1 MVELATTTPLQD
13 NGIAQA
19 PFQLIS
25 SLLATV
31 KSLLGENWPR
41 PPEMN
46 ELTESYSWLLL
57 QKDSLLP
64 QTVLEDLLS
73 TLSPLLERQQP
84 SEEMCTAFSRHC
96 QSHPRS
102 SLVRGLFTSI
112 VQRILK
118 HNVVRWIFATQMARW
133 RCSLISVLGCSL
145 FRRISGN
152 TRTCAVSSRTTS
164 ECSTLTTMVRKLLK
178 NSSGSKSKNIFFKCW
193 HNYFKKLRN
202 YSKNYLLKS
211 KIIWI
216 NF

>member
-46 ELTESYSWLLL
+46 ELTESYPWLLL

-102 SLVRGLFTSI
+102 FHFHRPADIKTQRGEMDLCHSNGKMTMFIDFGFGLFFVSKDFGKHPYMRRF
-112 VQRILK
+112 VQDYIRVLYA
-118 HNVVRWIFATQMARW
+118 HNDGPQ
-133 RCSLISVLGCSL
+133 
-145 FRRISGN
+145 
-152 TRTCAVSSRTTS
+152 AVK
-164 ECSTLTTMVRKLLK
+164 EFVRK
-178 NSSGSKSKNIFFKCW
+178 
-193 HNYFKKLRN
+193 
-202 YSKNYLLKS
+202 
-211 KIIWI
+211 
-216 NF
+216 